1 MGEKGEVLEIKSLV
15 IRQLKYSRHEV
26 SKSDG
31 NREKELVKNACSKL
45 NNSPLETSRSRSLE
59 PVCMLPCMANGTWQM

>member
-15 IRQLKYSRHEV
+15 TRQLKYSRHEV

-31 NREKELVKNACSKL
+31 KKGEG
-45 NNSPLETSRSRSLE
+45 TSQK
-59 PVCMLPCMANGTWQM
+59 CM